1 MFNIDHFKDL
11 DKKDFYESLLFFAKG
26 LMDGEQDYIANL
38 ANISSLVFNTMVDV
52 NWAGF
57 YLIKED
63 ELVLGPFNGKP
74 ACIRI
79 EIGKGVCGTAVSKKL
94 TQLVKDVHEFPGHI
108 ACDGDTNSEI
118 VVPIIVNNKVVAV
131 LDLDSPIKNRFNK
144 EDQQN
149 LEVLVSMIV
158 DACNLEA

>member
-79 EIGKGVCGTAVSKKL
+79 EIGKGVCGTAVSTKL

-158 DACNLEA
+158 DACKLEA

>member
-1 MFNIDHFKDL
+1 MFNIEHFKDL
-11 DKKDFYESLLFFAKG
+11 DKKDFYESLLFFAQG
-26 LMDGEQDYIANL
+26 LMDGETDLIANL
-38 ANISSLVFNTMVDV
+38 ANISSLLFNTMSDV

-57 YLIKED
+57 YMYKD
-63 ELVLGPFNGKP
+63 DQLVLGPFNGKP

-79 EIGKGVCGTAVSKKL
+79 EIGKGVCGSAVSTKQ
-94 TQLVKDVHEFPGHI
+94 TQLVMDVHEFPGHI

-118 VVPIIVNNKVVAV
+118 VIPIIAKGTMIGV

-149 LEVLVSMIV
+149 LEVLVSMII
-158 DACNLEA
+158 DACDLEV

>member
-1 MFNIDHFKDL
+1 MFNIEHFKDL

-26 LMDGEQDYIANL
+26 LMDGESDLIANL
-38 ANISSLVFNTMVDV
+38 ANISSLLFNTMSDV

-57 YLIKED
+57 YMFKED
-63 ELVLGPFNGKP
+63 QLVLGPFNGKP

-79 EIGKGVCGTAVSKKL
+79 EIGKGVCGSAVSTRQ
-94 TQLVKDVHEFPGHI
+94 TQLVMDVHEFPGHI

-118 VVPIIVNNKVVAV
+118 VIPIIANNQMIGV

-149 LEVLVSMIV
+149 LEVLVSMII
-158 DACNLEA
+158 DACDLEV

>member
-1 MFNIDHFKDL
+1 MFNIEHFKDL

-26 LMDGEQDYIANL
+26 LMDGESDLIANL
-38 ANISSLVFNTMVDV
+38 ANISSLLFNTMSDV

-57 YLIKED
+57 YMFKED
-63 ELVLGPFNGKP
+63 QLVLGPFNGKP

-79 EIGKGVCGTAVSKKL
+79 EIGKGVCGSAVSTRQ

-118 VVPIIVNNKVVAV
+118 VIPIIANNQMIGV

-149 LEVLVSMIV
+149 LEVLVSMII
-158 DACNLEA
+158 DACDLEV

>member
-1 MFNIDHFKDL
+1 MFVLDHFKDL
-11 DKKDFYESLLFFAKG
+11 NRKDFYESLLLFAKG
-26 LMDGEQDYIANL
+26 LMDGERDLIANL
-38 ANISSLVFNTMVDV
+38 SNISSLLFNTMVDV

-57 YLIKED
+57 YIMKEQQ
-63 ELVLGPFNGKP
+63 LVLGPFNGKP

-79 EIGKGVCGTAVSKKL
+79 EIGKGVCGTAVSSME

-108 ACDGDTNSEI
+108 ACDGDTNSE
-118 VVPIIVNNKVVAV
+118 VVIPIIVNSKVVAV
-131 LDLDSPIKNRFNK
+131 LDLDSQVKNRFNS

-158 DACNLEA
+158 DACDLEV